1 MKVIF
6 IVKIDE
12 LLLDFVTA
20 SPKVEQKSKDFEMV
34 NGDVVRYTRR
44 KNALSLSCK
53 GLIEKSELD
62 TLLSMTDSTSEFTVE
77 YTLNGQHTAHML
89 MDAMT
94 YKKLMI
100 NDNTE
105 YWEVSFNLKECKR

>member
-1 MKVIF
+1 M
-6 IVKIDE
+6 VKLDE

-20 SPKVEQKSKDFEMV
+20 TPKVEQKSKDFEMV

-62 TLLSMTDSTSEFTVE
+62 TLMSMTNQKSEFTVE
-77 YTLNGQHTAHML
+77 YLFNGYHNATML
-89 MDAMT
+89 MDSLT
-94 YKKLMI
+94 FKKLMI
-100 NDNTE
+100 NDNSE
-105 YWEVSFNLKECKR
+105 YWEVSFSLKESHRR